1 MSKEYMK
8 VCKNMYLYF
17 KEENSIMFPLRFYLL
32 IICLFSV
39 KKDSN
44 IPSKNSILFFYFY
57 VILYLYSNSYILY
70 YILTL
75 FLTAF

>member
-8 VCKNMYLYF
+8 VYKNMYLYF

-39 KKDSN
+39 KKDWN
-44 IPSKNSILFFYFY
+44 IPSNKYFKIFYF
-57 VILYLYSNSYILY
+57 ILL
-70 YILTL
+70 
-75 FLTAF
+75 